1 MFGSL
6 ESPLVGLLFNN
17 VEVLT
22 QGRPV
27 VTDYVQSCV
36 FLSRYAACLGSLLDR
51 SKSDGTFLS
60 FCN

>member
-6 ESPLVGLLFNN
+6 ESPLVGLL

-22 QGRPV
+22 QGRPI
-27 VTDYVQSCV
+27 VTDYVKSCV